1 MQEPPVPGDESRA
14 RTYQCIKTSL
24 KSVVKDDI
32 VVSKLME
39 ATLRANCIM
48 THTLQFLKLYII
60 HCYDSKIPLP
70 RIDRQFVTSI
80 MKVICEKPK
89 KGKPP
94 SNETKLLKDRLKV
107 FFDQHYQPTMMT
119 ETVIVEDLRC

>member
-1 MQEPPVPGDESRA
+1 MQEPPDPGDESLD

-32 VVSKLME
+32 VLSNLME
-39 ATLRANCIM
+39 ASLRANGIM

-70 RIDRQFVTSI
+70 HIDRQFVTSI
-80 MKVICEKPK
+80 MKLLCVKPSQ
-89 KGKPP
+89 GRPP
-94 SNETKLLKDRLKV
+94 SIETKVLKDGLQL
-107 FFDQHYQPTMMT
+107 FFEQHY
-119 ETVIVEDLRC
+119 